1 MKLYFRLL
9 AYMRPYWKRLIV
21 TISAMFLFAIF
32 SGFSIG
38 MISPFLK
45 VIFEGQPLDTMVGEG
60 STAVQYGFQGWVREV
75 QDWLGR
81 LLVGSD
87 ALASLRRVSLVI
99 VVIFFMKSLFG
110 YLQNFLMVSIEQL
123 VIRDIRNELY
133 HHIHD
138 LPLKFFHDFKT
149 GQLITRITSDINLVR
164 GALTD
169 GFANLIRYG
178 FLVIVYLVV
187 MIWASWRLTIV
198 SALVIPPLTL
208 IIVKVGKRLRKGN
221 RNIQEDLGD
230 LASLLQEAI
239 SGIRVVKAF
248 AMEEFEKKKFR
259 KKSYDYYRAFVNT
272 SRIGS
277 LGRPMTEFLGAIGA
291 VVILWFGGREVLES
305 GTLSADRFFVF
316 LAASLS
322 LMSPFKVISNFNQ
335 LIQQGL
341 VACERVFGILDIR
354 SDIIESTHPVE
365 VKEIRNRI
373 EMKGVGFAYTPD
385 KPILKDI
392 NLTINKGEIVALVGP
407 SGGGKSTIADL
418 IARFYD
424 PSEGV
429 ILLDGTDLRD
439 YSTRSLRKLMGIV
452 TQEVILFNDTV
463 FNNIAYGMD
472 NVSEDAVVEAAM
484 AANAHD
490 FIIKMPN
497 LYRTVIGERGVK
509 MSAGQRQRIAIAR
522 AVFKN
527 PSILIFDEATSSL
540 DTQSELLVQ
549 VAIKRLMK
557 ERTTLVIAHRLN
569 TVHNADRI
577 VVLDRGKIVQTG
589 THIELLNKGGLYR
602 RLHELQFQNNQLQKR
617 G

>member
-1 MKLYFRLL
+1 
-9 AYMRPYWKRLIV
+9 MRPYWKRLIV

-81 LLVGSD
+81 LLVGND
-87 ALASLRRVSLVI
+87 ALESLRRVSLVI

-221 RNIQEDLGD
+221 RNIQEGLGD

-354 SDIIESTHPVE
+354 SDIIESRHPVE

-424 PSEGV
+424 PLEGV

-439 YSTRSLRKLMGIV
+439 FSTRSLRKLMGIV

-497 LYRTVIGERGVK
+497 RYRTVIGERGVK

-527 PSILIFDEATSSL
+527 PSVLIFDEATSSL
-540 DTQSELLVQ
+540 DTESELQVQ

>member
-1 MKLYFRLL
+1 
-9 AYMRPYWKRLIV
+9 MRPYWKRLIV

-60 STAVQYGFQGWVREV
+60 SSAVQYGFQGWVREV

-81 LLVGSD
+81 LLVGND
-87 ALASLRRVSLVI
+87 ALESLRRVSLVI

-392 NLTINKGEIVALVGP
+392 NLTINKGEIVAPVGP

-602 RLHELQFQNNQLQKR
+602 RLHELQFQSNQLQKR

>member
-1 MKLYFRLL
+1 
-9 AYMRPYWKRLIV
+9 MRPYWKRLIV

-60 STAVQYGFQGWVREV
+60 SSAVQYGFQGWVREV

-81 LLVGSD
+81 LLVGND
-87 ALASLRRVSLVI
+87 ALESLRRVSLVI

-602 RLHELQFQNNQLQKR
+602 RLHELQFQSNQLQKR